1 MTQVY
6 KRYMHTQLTQY
17 LPCPIDKMFV
27 PPNLTDAINNV
38 MYNGQHADAAGMLR
52 DL

>member
-1 MTQVY
+1 
-6 KRYMHTQLTQY
+6 
-17 LPCPIDKMFV
+17 MFI

-38 MYNGQHADAAGMLR
+38 MYNGRHADAAGMLR